1 MLEKLP
7 RPAVIAHR
15 GASAHAPENTLR
27 AVRLAVQ
34 HQAHAVEL
42 DVRLTA
48 DQQPIVIHD
57 RSLDRTTS
65 LSGLVS
71 KIDFS
76 ALRAQQSENLSSAV
90 EPSLPVPHLREALR
104 EFSSEIPINIELK
117 SARLFPGKLP
127 AAVSEVIR
135 AFPSADLLISS
146 FNPLVITASHRL
158 LPQVPLGLI
167 LSRRSFSFWSLTGLL
182 SILPISSVHPDY
194 RDVSAKM
201 ISSCHARGLK
211 IFPYTVNVPQDMIQL
226 SRLGVDG
233 FFTDDPDLALRTLS
247 RALKVE

>member
-15 GASAHAPENTLR
+15 GASAHAPENSLR

-34 HQAHAVEL
+34 LQAHAVEL

-48 DQQPIVIHD
+48 DQQPVVIHD
-57 RSLDRTTS
+57 RTLDRTTR

-71 KIDFS
+71 QIDLSVLRTQLTENQFS
-76 ALRAQQSENLSSAV
+76 GADA
-90 EPSLPVPHLREALR
+90 PLPVPHLSEVLH

-135 AFPSADLLISS
+135 AFPSADILISS
-146 FNPLVITASHRL
+146 FNPLAITAFHRL
-158 LPQVPLGLI
+158 HPRVPLGLI
-167 LSRRSFSFWSLTGLL
+167 LSRRSFPIWSLTGLL
-182 SILPISSVHPDY
+182 SILPISSVHPYY

-211 IFPYTVNVPQDMIQL
+211 IFPYTVNAPQDMIQL
-226 SRLGVDG
+226 AGLGVDG
-233 FFTDDPDLALRTLS
+233 FFTDDPDLARRTLS
-247 RALKVE
+247 RVVKVE